1 MKRSENE
8 FMIIGQI
15 ITIAC
20 IITISLCMLF
30 LPDPPCIVSPIDDK
44 SPEICQTQKA
54 IKDTTTEKMR
64 CTFLASSPL
73 CWKVSSYPLR

>member
-44 SPEICQTQKA
+44 SPEICQTQK
-54 IKDTTTEKMR
+54 TFQVPTTEEMR
-64 CTFLASSPL
+64 RGLLIT
-73 CWKVSSYPLR
+73 YPFIIP